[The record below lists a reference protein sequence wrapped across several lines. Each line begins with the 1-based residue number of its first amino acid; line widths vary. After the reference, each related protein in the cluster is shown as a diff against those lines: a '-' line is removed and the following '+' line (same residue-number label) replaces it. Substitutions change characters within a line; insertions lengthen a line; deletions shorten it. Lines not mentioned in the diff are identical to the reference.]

1 MLHRKFGNMLDST
14 FSYIVLIIGAT
25 IALTPFI
32 WAISTSFKMPGKEFS
47 IPIEIIPKPF
57 TLENYVEL
65 FSNPILNFKLVFL
78 NTVKIAL
85 PTTLGVLFV
94 CSLAGFSFA
103 KLKFPGRDYIFVL
116 LLGTMMIP
124 HSVTLIP
131 QYLLMRT
138 LGWLNTFLPLIIPVM
153 LTNIYGSFLMRQF
166 FLSLPDEL
174 LDSARV
180 DGCDPFSMYL
190 KIALPLAKPAL
201 MTLLII
207 TFMGSWNNFF
217 GPLVYLT
224 RPRLFTIQL
233 ALSYLNSEAG
243 IEWSLLMAGTVVSI
257 LPVLILFLALQ
268 RYYVQGVTLSGLK
281 G

>member
-1 MLHRKFGNMLDST
+1 MRKSIEQIIDATITYVILI
-14 FSYIVLIIGAT
+14 FSAL

-32 WAISTSFKMPGKEFS
+32 WALSTSFKLPGKEFS
-47 IPIEIIPKPF
+47 IPIEIIPRPF
-57 TLENYVEL
+57 TLDNYMEL
-65 FSNPILNFKLVFL
+65 FNNPILNFKLVFL
-78 NTVKIAL
+78 NTLKVTI
-85 PTTLGVLFV
+85 PTTAGVLFI

-131 QYLLMRT
+131 QYLLMRS
-138 LGWLNTFLPLIIPVM
+138 LGWLNTFYPLIIPTI

-166 FLSLPDEL
+166 YLSVPDEL

-180 DGCDPFSMYL
+180 DGCSPFTMYF
-190 KIALPLAKPAL
+190 KIALPLSKPAL

-243 IEWSLLMAGTVVSI
+243 IEWGLLMAGTVISI
-257 LPVLILFLALQ
+257 LPVLLLFLALQ
-268 RYYVQGVTLSGLK
+268 RYYVQGVALSGLK

>member
-1 MLHRKFGNMLDST
+1 MRKSAERTVDAIFTYAILC
-14 FSYIVLIIGAT
+14 IGAL
-25 IALTPFI
+25 IAITPFI
-32 WAISTSFKMPGKEFS
+32 WALSTSFKIPGKEFS

-57 TLENYVEL
+57 TLENYREL
-65 FSNPILNFKLVFL
+65 LSNPIINFKLVFL
-78 NTVKIAL
+78 NTLKIVI
-85 PTTLGVLFV
+85 PTTIGVLFV

-103 KLKFPGRDYIFVL
+103 KLNFPGRDRIFLL

-124 HSVTLIP
+124 GTVTLIP
-131 QYLLMRT
+131 QYLLMRS
-138 LGWLNTFLPLIIPVM
+138 LGWLNTFLSIIIPTV
-153 LTNIYGSFLMRQF
+153 LTNVYGTFLIRQF
-166 FLSLPDEL
+166 FLSIPDEL
-174 LDSARV
+174 LDSARI
-180 DGCDPFSMYL
+180 DGCSPFAMYL
-190 KIALPLAKPAL
+190 KIALPLSKPAL

-243 IEWSLLMAGTVVSI
+243 IEWGLLMAGTVLSI
-257 LPVLILFLALQ
+257 LPVLVVFLLLQ
-268 RYYVQGVTLSGLK
+268 RYYVQGVTFTGLK

>member
-1 MLHRKFGNMLDST
+1 MRKSIEQIIDATITYVILI
-14 FSYIVLIIGAT
+14 FSAL

-32 WAISTSFKMPGKEFS
+32 WALSTSFKLPGKEFS
-47 IPIEIIPKPF
+47 IPIEIIPRPF
-57 TLENYVEL
+57 TLDNYMEL
-65 FSNPILNFKLVFL
+65 FNNPILNFKLVFL
-78 NTVKIAL
+78 NTLKVTI
-85 PTTLGVLFV
+85 PTTAGVLFI

-131 QYLLMRT
+131 QYLLMRS
-138 LGWLNTFLPLIIPVM
+138 LRWLNTFYPLIIPTI

-166 FLSLPDEL
+166 YLSVPDEL

-180 DGCDPFSMYL
+180 DGCSPFTMYF
-190 KIALPLAKPAL
+190 KIALPLSKPAL

-243 IEWSLLMAGTVVSI
+243 IEWGLLMAGTVISI
-257 LPVLILFLALQ
+257 LPVLLLFLALQ
-268 RYYVQGVTLSGLK
+268 RYYVQGVALSGLK

>member
-1 MLHRKFGNMLDST
+1 MRKS
-14 FSYIVLIIGAT
+14 IEQIIDAT
-25 IALTPFI
+25 ITYVILIFSALIALAPFI
-32 WAISTSFKMPGKEFS
+32 WALSTSFKLPGKEFS
-47 IPIEIIPKPF
+47 IPIEIIPRPF
-57 TLENYVEL
+57 TLDNYMEL
-65 FSNPILNFKLVFL
+65 FNNPILNFKLVFL
-78 NTVKIAL
+78 NTLKVTI
-85 PTTLGVLFV
+85 PTTAGVLFI

-131 QYLLMRT
+131 QYLLMRS
-138 LGWLNTFLPLIIPVM
+138 LGWLNTFYPLIIPTI

-166 FLSLPDEL
+166 YLSVPDEL

-180 DGCDPFSMYL
+180 DGCSPFTMYF
-190 KIALPLAKPAL
+190 KIALPLSKPAL

-243 IEWSLLMAGTVVSI
+243 IEWGLLMAGTVISI
-257 LPVLILFLALQ
+257 LPVLLLFLALQ
-268 RYYVQGVTLSGLK
+268 RYYVQGVALSGLK

>member
-1 MLHRKFGNMLDST
+1 MRKSIEQIMD
-14 FSYIVLIIGAT
+14 AT
-25 IALTPFI
+25 ITYVILIFSALIALAPFI
-32 WAISTSFKMPGKEFS
+32 WALSTSFKLPGKEFS
-47 IPIEIIPKPF
+47 IPIEIIPRPF
-57 TLENYVEL
+57 TLDNYMEL
-65 FSNPILNFKLVFL
+65 FNNPILNFKLVFL
-78 NTVKIAL
+78 NTLKVTI
-85 PTTLGVLFV
+85 PTTVGVLFI

-131 QYLLMRT
+131 QYLLMRS
-138 LGWLNTFLPLIIPVM
+138 LRWLNTFYPLIIPTI

-166 FLSLPDEL
+166 YLSVPDEL

-180 DGCDPFSMYL
+180 DGCSPFTMYF
-190 KIALPLAKPAL
+190 KIALPLSKPAL

-243 IEWSLLMAGTVVSI
+243 IEWGLLMAGTVISI
-257 LPVLILFLALQ
+257 LPVLLLFLALQ
-268 RYYVQGVTLSGLK
+268 RYYVQGVALSGLK

>member
-14 FSYIVLIIGAT
+14 FSYVILIIGAT

-32 WAISTSFKMPGKEFS
+32 WAISTSFKVPGKEFS

-57 TLENYVEL
+57 TLENYIEL
-65 FSNPILNFKLVFL
+65 FNNPILNFKLVFL

-124 HSVTLIP
+124 QSVTLIP
-131 QYLLMRT
+131 QYLLMRSI
-138 LGWLNTFLPLIIPVM
+138 GWLNTFLPLIIPVM

-180 DGCDPFSMYL
+180 DGCDPFSMYF

-201 MTLLII
+201 ITLLII

>member
-1 MLHRKFGNMLDST
+1 MRKSIEQIIDATITYVILI
-14 FSYIVLIIGAT
+14 FSAL

-32 WAISTSFKMPGKEFS
+32 WALSTSFKLPGKEFS
-47 IPIEIIPKPF
+47 IPIEIIPRPF
-57 TLENYVEL
+57 TLDNYMEL
-65 FSNPILNFKLVFL
+65 FNNPILNFKLVFL
-78 NTVKIAL
+78 NTLKVTI
-85 PTTLGVLFV
+85 PTTVGVLFI

-131 QYLLMRT
+131 QYLLMRS
-138 LGWLNTFLPLIIPVM
+138 LGWLNTFYPLIIPTI

-166 FLSLPDEL
+166 YLSVPDEL

-180 DGCDPFSMYL
+180 DGCSPFTMYF
-190 KIALPLAKPAL
+190 KIALPLSKPAL

-243 IEWSLLMAGTVVSI
+243 IEWGLLMAGTVISI
-257 LPVLILFLALQ
+257 LPVLLLFLALQ
-268 RYYVQGVTLSGLK
+268 RYYVQGVALSGLK

>member
-1 MLHRKFGNMLDST
+1 MRKSIEQMIDATITYVILI
-14 FSYIVLIIGAT
+14 FSAL

-32 WAISTSFKMPGKEFS
+32 WAISTSFKLPGKEFS
-47 IPIEIIPKPF
+47 IPIEIIPRPF
-57 TLENYVEL
+57 TLDNYIEL
-65 FSNPILNFKLVFL
+65 FNNPILNFKLVFL
-78 NTVKIAL
+78 NTLKVTI
-85 PTTLGVLFV
+85 PTTVGVLFI

-103 KLKFPGRDYIFVL
+103 KLNFPGRDYIFVL

-131 QYLLMRT
+131 QYLLMRS
-138 LGWLNTFLPLIIPVM
+138 LGWLNTFYPLIIPTI

-166 FLSLPDEL
+166 YLSVPDEL

-180 DGCDPFSMYL
+180 DGCSPFTMYF
-190 KIALPLAKPAL
+190 KIALPLSKPAL

-243 IEWSLLMAGTVVSI
+243 IEWGLLMAGTVISI
-257 LPVLILFLALQ
+257 LPVLLLFLALQ
-268 RYYVQGVTLSGLK
+268 RYYVQGVALSGLK

>member
-1 MLHRKFGNMLDST
+1 MRKSIEQIIDATITYVILI
-14 FSYIVLIIGAT
+14 FSAL

-32 WAISTSFKMPGKEFS
+32 WALSTSFKLPGKEFS
-47 IPIEIIPKPF
+47 IPIEIIPRPF
-57 TLENYVEL
+57 TLDNYMEL
-65 FSNPILNFKLVFL
+65 FNNPILNFKLVFL
-78 NTVKIAL
+78 NTLKVTI
-85 PTTLGVLFV
+85 PTTVGVLFI

-116 LLGTMMIP
+116 LLGTMMMP
-124 HSVTLIP
+124 SSVTLIP
-131 QYLLMRT
+131 QYLLMRS
-138 LGWLNTFLPLIIPVM
+138 LRWLNTFYPLIIPTI

-166 FLSLPDEL
+166 YLSVPDEL

-180 DGCDPFSMYL
+180 DGCSPFTMYF
-190 KIALPLAKPAL
+190 KIALPLSKPAL

-243 IEWSLLMAGTVVSI
+243 IEWGLLMAGTVISI
-257 LPVLILFLALQ
+257 LPVLLLFLALQ
-268 RYYVQGVTLSGLK
+268 RYYVQGVALSGLK